1 MAPQQQLTAQN
12 SKFRA
17 TPLTT
22 EVLAKGAWADM
33 KIILA
38 IMGLVRIE
46 AVEDRSIKET
56 MEDMEDMEHM
66 EVILSKVTKMVLED
80 ISKVAVAIS
89 SPALISNPLEEVIS
103 LGIENPFIVH
113 YA

>member
-1 MAPQQQLTAQN
+1 MAPQQQLMAQN

-33 KIILA
+33 KIIWV

-56 MEDMEDMEHM
+56 MEDMEDME
-66 EVILSKVTKMVLED
+66 VILNKFTKMVLED